1 MNVREWGVAL
11 LCTAIPGDEL
21 LPLTLAQL
29 RVLGQ
34 RVRAAGK
41 PEQPLAELRPD
52 DLKRMGYDAAEADRI
67 VALLDRE
74 NRLGAYLDRAR
85 ALDIFPLTR
94 LSPEYPAR
102 IRKLLGMNAPAILY
116 CAGNAALFSQRAVSV
131 VGSRELHEPGA
142 SFCAAIGALAA
153 REDRVLVSGNAVG
166 ADRTAQNACL
176 DAGGNVIAFVAD
188 ELEKHLPAD
197 PARQLTVSASGYDL
211 PFSNPRALYRN
222 HLIHAQG
229 EKVFVAQCDSPRG
242 GTWAG
247 TTDNLA
253 RGWSEVYLCDD
264 GTESMLA
271 LWERGATPV
280 DPKGLNSFDEAV
292 PFQGSFL

>member
-21 LPLTLAQL
+21 TPLTLAQL

-34 RVRAAGK
+34 RVRAMGR
-41 PEQPLAELRPD
+41 PEHPLAELRPD
-52 DLKRMGYDAAEADRI
+52 DLLKMGYELPESER
-67 VALLDRE
+67 VCALLDRE

-85 ALDIFPLTR
+85 ELGIYPLTR
-94 LSPEYPAR
+94 LSPEYPER

-116 CAGNAALFSQRAVSV
+116 CAGNAALFSRRAVSV

-142 SFCAAIGALAA
+142 MFSAAIGALAA
-153 REDRVLVSGNAVG
+153 GEDRVLVSGNAVG

-176 DAGGNVIAFVAD
+176 AAGGSVIAFVAD

-197 PARQLTVSASGYDL
+197 PARELIASAAGYDL

-229 EKVFVAQCDSPRG
+229 EKVFVAQCDGPRG

-247 TTDNLA
+247 TTENLA

-264 GTESMLA
+264 GTEPMLA

-280 DPKGLNSFDEAV
+280 DPRGLNSFDEAV
-292 PFQGSFL
+292 PFQDCFL